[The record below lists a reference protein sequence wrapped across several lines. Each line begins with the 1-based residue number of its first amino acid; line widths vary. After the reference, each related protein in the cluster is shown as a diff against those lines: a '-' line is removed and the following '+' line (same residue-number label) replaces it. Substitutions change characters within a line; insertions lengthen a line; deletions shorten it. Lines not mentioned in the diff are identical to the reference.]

1 MITFLTTTM
10 ITIIQIIQMW
20 VRKRQNDCL
29 HLQKIFLKTMCPQS
43 RQNPKSDTLCGHFL
57 TFTLVLSFGDFPFTL

>member
-1 MITFLTTTM
+1 MITFLT

-29 HLQKIFLKTMCPQS
+29 HLQKIFLKTMYPQS
-43 RQNPKSDTLCGHFL
+43 RQNQKSDTLCGHFP
-57 TFTLVLSFGDFPFTL
+57 TFTLVLSFGDFLFTL